1 MVDYIFSSYL
11 FNCPGFVYKP
21 TRRLDERRT
30 KSKIKN
36 KMSLLKVKNLNIS
49 YPTRKET
56 IVASK
61 DVEFTL
67 ERGEILGI
75 VGESGSGKS
84 TIANAIINLI
94 DPPGEITGGSIKID
108 KIELR
113 DNEEVIQK
121 IRGKKIGFVFQDPQ
135 TSLNPLFK
143 IKDQLIETIQ
153 THLDLDYQEALNRSI
168 QLLEEVGIDNA
179 EKRIEDYPHQFSG
192 GMRQRVV
199 IALAISCEPDLIIAD
214 EPTTALDV
222 SIQYQ
227 ILELLKDL
235 TQKRN
240 LGVII
245 ITHDMGVIAETTNK
259 VIVMRYGVIVEQGD
273 TKELLTNPKSTEARS
288 LVISVPPT
296 NKKIDRF
303 KLISPDGKEIT
314 SDSKNLT
321 KKIIKTWGV
330 RENTNQKLLEL
341 KDVTKIFDD
350 NSMASK
356 FSFGPKKQIVD
367 KVVKAVD
374 TVSFELFEGET
385 LGLVGESGSG
395 KSTIAKIITGL
406 VRPTSGEIFYNNISL
421 YNSKRKYQIDKS
433 RGQIQMIFQDPY
445 SSLNPRFKVRDIIS
459 EPIKL
464 FQKNINRNEL
474 IQNTHDLIDIVGMTR
489 QSLDRYPH
497 EFSGGQR
504 QRISIARAL
513 ATRPRLLV
521 CDEPTSALDV
531 SIQAQILN
539 LLKDIQDELH
549 LTMLFI
555 SHDLPVIRQMCNRIV
570 VLKNGGVC
578 ETKETEDLFNNPEH
592 PYTQELIRLMPKI
605 ESIV

>member
-1 MVDYIFSSYL
+1 
-11 FNCPGFVYKP
+11 
-21 TRRLDERRT
+21 
-30 KSKIKN
+30 
-36 KMSLLKVKNLNIS
+36 MSFLEIKNLNIS
-49 YPTRKET
+49 YLTRKEK

-61 DVEFTL
+61 NVEFSL

-94 DPPGEITGGSIKID
+94 DPPGEITEGSIKID
-108 KIELR
+108 
-113 DNEEVIQK
+113 NEEICNNEEIIQK
-121 IRGKKIGFVFQDPQ
+121 ARGKKIGFVFQDPQ

-153 THLDLDYQEALNRSI
+153 THLKLNYDQALQRSI
-168 QLLEEVGIDNA
+168 QLLNEVGIEDA

-227 ILELLKDL
+227 ILQLLKDL
-235 TQKRN
+235 TKKRN

-259 VIVMRYGVIVEQGD
+259 VIIMRNGLIVEYGL
-273 TKELLTNPKSTEARS
+273 TKDVLTNPKSNEGKS
-288 LVISVPPT
+288 LIISVPPT
-296 NKKIDRF
+296 NKKISRF
-303 KLISPDGKEIT
+303 KLINPEGGEIT
-314 SDSKNLT
+314 NESLNLTNSIIQNWGKRSVTKDKLLEIKNLT
-321 KKIIKTWGV
+321 KIFDSNSIIKSKK
-330 RENTNQKLLEL
+330 EINAL
-341 KDVTKIFDD
+341 KALD
-350 NSMASK
+350 N
-356 FSFGPKKQIVD
+356 
-367 KVVKAVD
+367 
-374 TVSFELFEGET
+374 VSFNIFEGESF
-385 LGLVGESGSG
+385 GLVGESGSG
-395 KSTIAKIITGL
+395 KSTIAKIITNL
-406 VRPTSGEIFYNNISL
+406 IKPTSGEVFYEKISL
-421 YNSKRKYQIDKS
+421 NQKNNNKF

-445 SSLNPRFKVRDIIS
+445 SSLNPRFKVKNIIA
-459 EPIKL
+459 EPIKF
-464 FQKNINRNEL
+464 FQKNLDKKTIENNV
-474 IQNTHDLIDIVGMTR
+474 NDLIDIVGMTR

-513 ATRPRLLV
+513 ATRPRLLI

-539 LLKDIQDELH
+539 LLKDLQEQLN
-549 LTMLFI
+549 LTILFI
-555 SHDLPVIRQMCNRIV
+555 SHDLPVIRQMCDRIA
-570 VLKNGGVC
+570 VLKNGNLC
-578 ETKETEDLFNNPEH
+578 EIENTEILFNNPSH
-592 PYTQELIRLMPKI
+592 QYTKELINLMPKI
-605 ESIV
+605 ETIL

>member
-1 MVDYIFSSYL
+1 
-11 FNCPGFVYKP
+11 
-21 TRRLDERRT
+21 
-30 KSKIKN
+30 
-36 KMSLLKVKNLNIS
+36 MSFLEVKNLDIS

-61 DVEFTL
+61 NVEFTL

-94 DPPGEITGGSIKID
+94 DPPGEITNGSIKID
-108 KIELR
+108 NIELR
-113 DNEEVIQK
+113 DNEELIQK
-121 IRGKKIGFVFQDPQ
+121 MRGKKIGFVFQDPQ

-153 THLDLDYQEALNRSI
+153 THLNLSYKDALKKSI
-168 QLLEEVGIDNA
+168 QLLKEVGIDNA

-235 TQKRN
+235 TKKRN

-259 VIVMRYGVIVEQGD
+259 VIVMRDGLIVEQGD
-273 TKELLTNPKSTEARS
+273 TKELLTNPKSNEARS

-321 KKIIKTWGV
+321 KNIIKTWGI
-330 RENTNQKLLEL
+330 RENKNQKLLKL
-341 KDVTKIFDD
+341 TDVTKIFDD
-350 NSMASK
+350 KSFAINI
-356 FSFGPKKQIVD
+356 SFGSKNESTD

-374 TVSFELFEGET
+374 NVSFELFEGET

-406 VRPTSGEIFYNNISL
+406 VRPTNGEIFYNNVSL
-421 YNSKRKYQIDKS
+421 YNSNRKYQIDKS

-459 EPIKL
+459 EPIKF
-464 FQKNINRNEL
+464 FQKNISHNEL
-474 IQNTHDLIDIVGMTR
+474 TQNVYDLIDIVGMTR

-513 ATRPRLLV
+513 ATRPRLLI

-549 LTMLFI
+549 LAILFI

-570 VLKNGGVC
+570 VLKNGSVC
-578 ETKETEDLFNNPEH
+578 ETKETEELFNNPEH
-592 PYTQELIRLMPKI
+592 SYTQELIRLMPKI
-605 ESIV
+605 ESII

>member
-1 MVDYIFSSYL
+1 
-11 FNCPGFVYKP
+11 
-21 TRRLDERRT
+21 
-30 KSKIKN
+30 
-36 KMSLLKVKNLNIS
+36 MSFLEVKNLDIS

-94 DPPGEITGGSIKID
+94 DPPGEITNGSIKID
-108 KIELR
+108 NNELR
-113 DNEEVIQK
+113 DNEELIQK

-153 THLDLDYQEALNRSI
+153 THLNLGYQEALKKSI
-168 QLLEEVGIDNA
+168 QLIKEVGIDNA

-235 TQKRN
+235 TKKRN

-259 VIVMRYGVIVEQGD
+259 VIVMRDGLIVEQGD
-273 TKELLTNPKSTEARS
+273 TKELLTNPKSNEARS

-321 KKIIKTWGV
+321 KNIIKTWGI
-330 RENTNQKLLEL
+330 RENKKQKLLKL
-341 KDVTKIFDD
+341 TDVTKIFDD
-350 NSMASK
+350 KSFAINI
-356 FSFGPKKQIVD
+356 SFGSKNETPD

-374 TVSFELFEGET
+374 NVSFELFEGET

-406 VRPTSGEIFYNNISL
+406 VRPTNGEIFYNNISL

-445 SSLNPRFKVRDIIS
+445 SSLNPRFKVKDIIS

-464 FQKNINRNEL
+464 FQKNISSNEL
-474 IQNTHDLIDIVGMTR
+474 TQNVYDLIDIVGMTR

-513 ATRPRLLV
+513 ATRPRLLI

-549 LTMLFI
+549 LAMLFI

-570 VLKNGGVC
+570 VLKNGSVC
-578 ETKETEDLFNNPEH
+578 ETKETEKLFNNPEH

-605 ESIV
+605 ESII

>member
-1 MVDYIFSSYL
+1 
-11 FNCPGFVYKP
+11 
-21 TRRLDERRT
+21 
-30 KSKIKN
+30 
-36 KMSLLKVKNLNIS
+36 MSFLEVKDLNIS

-61 DVEFTL
+61 NVEFSL

-94 DPPGEITGGSIKID
+94 DPPGEITDGSIKID
-108 KIELR
+108 NIELR
-113 DNEEVIQK
+113 SNEEIIQN

-153 THLDLDYQEALNRSI
+153 AHLNLSYQDSLKKSI
-168 QLLEEVGIDNA
+168 QLLKEVGIENA

-235 TQKRN
+235 TKKRN

-245 ITHDMGVIAETTNK
+245 ITHDMGVIAETTDK
-259 VIVMRYGVIVEQGD
+259 VIVMRYGHIVEQGE
-273 TKELLTNPKSTEARS
+273 TKELLTNPKSTEAKS

-314 SDSKNLT
+314 SNSTNLT
-321 KKIIKTWGV
+321 KNIIKTWGV
-330 RENTNQKLLEL
+330 RENKNQKLLEL

-350 NSMASK
+350 QSLGSI
-356 FSFGPKKQIVD
+356 FPFGSRKKIDDQIVR
-367 KVVKAVD
+367 AVD
-374 TVSFELFEGET
+374 NVSFDLIEGET

-406 VRPTSGEIFYNNISL
+406 VNPNNGYIKYNNESL
-421 YNSKRKYQIDKS
+421 YNSNNKYQIHKS

-459 EPIKL
+459 EPIKF
-464 FQKNINRNEL
+464 FQKNINNNEL
-474 IQNTHDLIDIVGMTR
+474 TENIHDLIDIVGMTR

-513 ATRPRLLV
+513 ATRPRLLI

-570 VLKNGGVC
+570 VLKNGLVC
-578 ETKETEDLFNNPEH
+578 ESNETESLFNNPQH
-592 PYTQELIRLMPKI
+592 DYTKQLIKLMPKI
-605 ESIV
+605 ESLI